1 MSKITSTITSTISTQ
16 INTQV
21 TTKNIRRWVYL
32 GVVLLFMLSLGTWF
46 LGRDRLPRTIHI
58 ATGDKGGLYYK
69 LGEDMSPLL
78 EQKTNRTVIVKPTDG
93 SQANYQSLVNAEV
106 ELAVI
111 QAGSVAVENLAIVT
125 PLFPDYMF
133 FIVRRGSGIDRIV
146 DMNGHNIALG
156 PEGSGMRQ
164 SALQVLGHFDI
175 KASALNN
182 NAGYFT
188 DLLNDPTLDGAIVTT
203 GIENPDLKR
212 LLATNEFV
220 LLPVPSAPAIAMAQ
234 PFLRDVEVPEG
245 LYGNRQPIPSGP
257 IPTLATTAY
266 LVARP
271 DSSRQLVRAAL
282 EAVHEESLRLKVPTL
297 ISRTDA
303 DQWISTRLHPTAHD
317 YFHPADNMS
326 WIKEIMESI
335 NATKELLVALGTGFY
350 LLWLRWRRL
359 KAREDDAI
367 LNEQKDR
374 LDWFLQQ
381 TLRIE
386 QSQMHS
392 KHVQELQDFL
402 DEVTAI
408 KLQALREL
416 TEEGLRG
423 DQSFSIFLD
432 QCAGLRNKIQLKI
445 LSCQN
450 AE

>member
-1 MSKITSTITSTISTQ
+1 MKQKT
-16 INTQV
+16 
-21 TTKNIRRWVYL
+21 R
-32 GVVLLFMLSLGTWF
+32 SL
-46 LGRDRLPRTIHI
+46 
-58 ATGDKGGLYYK
+58 K
-69 LGEDMSPLL
+69 
-78 EQKTNRTVIVKPTDG
+78 QKTNRTVIVKSTAG
-93 SQANYQSLVNAEV
+93 SESNYQSLLSKEV
-106 ELAVI
+106 ELAII

-133 FIVRRGSGIDRIV
+133 FVVRRNSGIDSIV
-146 DMNGHNIALG
+146 SMNGHHIALG
-156 PEGSGMRQ
+156 PKGSGMRQ

-175 KASALNN
+175 HADSLNN
-182 NAGYFT
+182 NTGYFM
-188 DLLNDPTLDGAIVTT
+188 DLLDDPTLDGAIVTT
-203 GIENPDLKR
+203 GIENPDLKQ
-212 LLATNEFV
+212 LLATNKFD
-220 LLPVPSAPAIAMAQ
+220 LLPIPSAPAIAMAQ
-234 PFLRDVEVPEG
+234 PFLRSVEIPEG
-245 LYGNRQPIPSGP
+245 LYGNRQPIPPDP

-271 DSSRQLVRAAL
+271 DASRQLIRASL

-297 ISRTDA
+297 ISRA
-303 DQWISTRLHPTAHD
+303 EASQWVSTRLHPTAHD

-326 WIKEIMESI
+326 WIKDIMESI

-359 KAREDDAI
+359 KAREADAF
-367 LNEQKDR
+367 LHEQKDR

-392 KHVQELQDFL
+392 QHVQELQDFL
-402 DEVTAI
+402 DEVTGI

-423 DQSFSIFLD
+423 DQAFSIFLD

-445 LSCQN
+445 LSYQN